1 MMINRTWESFE
12 RHITKESIAIIPVG
26 SIEQHGFHA
35 PLGTDLIIAEA
46 FAANYKFE
54 DHIFVLPPIP
64 VGVSDYHR
72 HFPGSLWVSS
82 KTLVNYV
89 GEIIQSLS
97 YQNVKKI
104 LIVNGHGGNI
114 EPLRELARYQKKD
127 FDVDVIVWT
136 WFKAIENQIIDHF
149 HYLPPLHADEVET
162 SLLFAVV
169 PHLINKE
176 SIQKSEEEGSPNW
189 GIYMQGNLISTVVK
203 DFSKS
208 GATGKPTQAS
218 IETGEMLFQLANE
231 NLRRLVNEFMSR

>member
-1 MMINRTWESFE
+1 MINGTWESFE
-12 RHITKESIAIIPVG
+12 RQVTNKSIALIPVG
-26 SIEQHGFHA
+26 SIEQHGLHA
-35 PLGTDLIIAEA
+35 PLGTDLLIAEA
-46 FAANYKFE
+46 FAAKHKSE
-54 DHIFVLPPIP
+54 EHIFVLPSIP

-97 YQNVKKI
+97 YQKVKKI
-104 LIVNGHGGNI
+104 IIVNGHGGNI

-136 WFKAIENQIIDHF
+136 WFTAIENQIKDYF

-162 SLLFAVV
+162 SLLLAIA
-169 PHLINKE
+169 PQLIRQE
-176 SIQKSEEEGSPNW
+176 SLQKSEEEGSPNW

-208 GATGKPTQAS
+208 GATGKPTRAN
-218 IETGEMLFQLANE
+218 IETGKMLFSLASE
-231 NLRRLVNEFMSR
+231 NLTSLINEFRSG